1 MAGLNHWHRRGD
13 QLAAVAPIPIRTG
26 VKSLRDAAMNL
37 TSPILKGAVQVAE
50 LPGNSVTSF
59 LKMVGDSTG
68 LFGNDGPDGGLGLL
82 MSGLAGFAAALA
94 VAIILTVYF
103 RSGYRSLRDIVK
115 HGVAA
120 TVVFGL
126 LAFVAYDMRHAALAY
141 LGINPTKPAVEFEIR
156 LPRAAL
162 SSTADTQIELRT
174 DRNQTLAE
182 VQGSLASDEDGRTV
196 LRGSVALEFRTTDRV
211 VVLNLPGQSPRLF
224 KLRLAASPT
233 HSDQFGPWH
242 LADRVASSGV
252 GEPAHGEPNDTF
264 AIRYRVR

>member
-1 MAGLNHWHRRGD
+1 M
-13 QLAAVAPIPIRTG
+13 
-26 VKSLRDAAMNL
+26 
-37 TSPILKGAVQVAE
+37 AE

-59 LKMVGDSTG
+59 LKMVADGTG

-82 MSGLAGFAAALA
+82 MSGLAGIAAALA
-94 VAIILTVYF
+94 MAIILTVYF
-103 RSGYRSLRDIVK
+103 RSGYRSLRDIVR

-120 TVVFGL
+120 IVVFGL

-141 LGINPTKPAVEFEIR
+141 LGINATKP
-156 LPRAAL
+156 
-162 SSTADTQIELRT
+162 
-174 DRNQTLAE
+174 
-182 VQGSLASDEDGRTV
+182 
-196 LRGSVALEFRTTDRV
+196 DRV